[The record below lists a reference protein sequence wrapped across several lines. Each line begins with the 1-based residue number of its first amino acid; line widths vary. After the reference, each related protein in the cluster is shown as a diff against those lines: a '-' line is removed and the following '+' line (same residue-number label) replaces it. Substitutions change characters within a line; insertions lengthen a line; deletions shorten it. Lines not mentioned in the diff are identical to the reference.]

1 MIQPSPT
8 TRIDPVIARGVLE
21 RIQPPSPTHPRAHVV
36 LSFPNSSYQTSL
48 VLDGDA
54 AAIASRVGKRVLGRI
69 TLSARRVDIVETGG
83 RYLEPVFGRP
93 RRVQG
98 AVIAT
103 QESRGIPGDLGT
115 IVVDA
120 GGVPV
125 HCRLTD
131 SRQSAS
137 DFAIGTLVSF
147 DAMDDATFTPE
158 S

>member
-21 RIQPPSPTHPRAHVV
+21 RVQPPSSTHPRAHVV
-36 LSFPNSSYQTSL
+36 LSFPNSSYQTAL
-48 VLDGDA
+48 TLEGDA
-54 AAIASRVGKRVLGRI
+54 ALLMPRVGKRVLGRI
-69 TLSARRVDIVETGG
+69 TLSARRVDVVETGG
-83 RYLEPVFGRP
+83 KYLEPVFGRP

-98 AVIAT
+98 TVIAT
-103 QESRGIPGDLGT
+103 LGGQSSADRGV
-115 IVVDA
+115 IVIDA
-120 GGVPV
+120 SVPV

-131 SRQSAS
+131 ARQSAS